1 MGWEGAEE
9 RSDALP
15 CCFYGSLGGF
25 SQEQLELGEDLFDWI
40 EVRGVGRQEQQPG
53 PSRADRLADGCAL
66 VTAKVVHDDDIAG
79 VERWDEELLDPG
91 GEAEAVDRSVKDA
104 RRIDPVMTECCQEGQ
119 RAPFAE
125 RRAGDELAAA
135 RRPASDRGHV
145 GLGPGL
151 VDEDEAPGIKP
162 VLILLPLLPPP
173 GDLRPQL
180 LDGEQRF
187 F

>member
-15 CCFYGSLGGF
+15 CCLYGSLGGF
-25 SQEQLELGEDLFDWI
+25 SQEQFELGEDLFDWI

-53 PSRADRLADGCAL
+53 SGRADCLADGRAL
-66 VTAKVVHDDDIAG
+66 VAAKIVHNDDIARR
-79 VERWDEELLDPG
+79 ERGHEELLDPCG
-91 GEAEAVDRSVKDA
+91 KAVTVDRSIEDA
-104 RRIDPVMTECCQEGQ
+104 RRVDPVMAKCSQEGQ

-125 RRAGDELAAA
+125 RSAGDQLAPA
-135 RRPASDRGHV
+135 RRPAPDRRHV

-151 VDEDEAPGIKP
+151 VDEDQPPGIKP
-162 VLILLPLLPPP
+162 PLVLLPLFPPAR
-173 GDLRPQL
+173 DLRPQL